1 MSKFSLAETKVLFKY
16 INLIIIGIHITLEV
30 NVMGN
35 KMVSLMTRSC
45 LPRLP
50 SLHVARLGRRAVNEM
65 FDAMERDMMV
75 PWGGYQ
81 GYPPQRGPFP
91 PSYGSEYG
99 VSLDM
104 HETPEGFELS
114 ADLPG
119 MRKEDIAIDVD
130 NDTRVLTVS
139 AERKNA
145 QGADD
150 NGFNSQRRYSRIDP

>member
-1 MSKFSLAETKVLFKY
+1 
-16 INLIIIGIHITLEV
+16 
-30 NVMGN
+30 
-35 KMVSLMTRSC
+35 
-45 LPRLP
+45 
-50 SLHVARLGRRAVNEM
+50 M
-65 FDAMERDMMV
+65 FDAMESDVMM
-75 PWGGYQ
+75 PWGGHQ

-91 PSYGSEYG
+91 PSYGGEYG

-104 HETPEGFELS
+104 HESPEGFELS

-119 MRKEDIAIDVD
+119 IRKEDISIDVD

-150 NGFNSQRRYSRIDP
+150 NGFNSQRRYSREV